1 MHPSEDYLTKE
12 KFQELGKELE
22 HLKTVK
28 RKEVAEALEYA
39 KSLGDLSE
47 NQEYQEARDS
57 QAILEDRINR
67 LEIILKS
74 AKIVSARSTNIV
86 SVGSVVTLEKE
97 SDKSRKS
104 YTMVGSEEA
113 DAARLHRRKLAVARK
128 PAEGEDDARQR
139 GYGERETQEPRDK
152 IEEQLQDRDEVDAL
166 IYDEVG
172 QHDDVPDEKDEGEYD
187 D

>member
-12 KFQELGKELE
+12 KFQELEKELG

-113 DAARLHRRKLAVARK
+113 DAARGKISMRSPLGLAAMGK
-128 PAEGEDDARQR
+128 SKGEIFSFEVS
-139 GYGERETQEPRDK
+139 GGIMSYK
-152 IEEQLQDRDEVDAL
+152 IID
-166 IYDEVG
+166 I
-172 QHDDVPDEKDEGEYD
+172 K
-187 D
+187 

>member
-1 MHPSEDYLTKE
+1 MHGDEDYLTKE
-12 KFQELGKELE
+12 KFLELEKELG

-67 LEIILKS
+67 LGAILKS
-74 AKIVSARSTNIV
+74 AKIVSTQSSNLI
-86 SVGSVVTLEKE
+86 SVGSVMTVEKE

-104 YTMVGSEEA
+104 YTLVGSEEA
-113 DAARLHRRKLAVARK
+113 DAARGKISLRSPLGLAAMGK
-128 PAEGEDDARQR
+128 SKGETFSF
-139 GYGERETQEPRDK
+139 ETSGGTMSYK
-152 IEEQLQDRDEVDAL
+152 IID
-166 IYDEVG
+166 I
-172 QHDDVPDEKDEGEYD
+172 K
-187 D
+187 